1 MEYKIQSIS
10 KYNFWGDSQIDC
22 GMERSQ
28 YTETAI
34 RYLDARLVKVFTGQ
48 RRVGKSYVL
57 RQLAVKLIGRGI
69 PAENILLLNCEL
81 TAFSFLRTDKDLE
94 ELIELYKSELQPK
107 GCIYLMIDE
116 VQEIAGW
123 ERVVNSLSQDC
134 VDPYEVFV
142 TGSNSK
148 MLSSELSTLLSGRY
162 VEIPVFPL
170 SFSEYARFYQLPTD
184 KQSYISYMHDGGFP
198 ELLHLQGD
206 DVKRNYVSALRDT
219 VLLKDIVVRYTIKD
233 VRLLNDIFVYL
244 VNNASSLLSVN
255 NIVNYLKSAGRKT
268 SYETVAAYIGYIEDA
283 YMARRAVRYNIR
295 GREVMSSVAKYYL
308 IDLSYK
314 NYLYPGYGY
323 GIGHKLEN
331 LVYLELLRH
340 GYQVYVGVDK
350 NREVDFVAQKGDR
363 IIYLQSAYLMADE
376 QTAERE
382 YASLEAI
389 MDNYEK
395 YVVTLDDFKLPS
407 HRGINHIR
415 VWELEA
421 ILA

>member
-1 MEYKIQSIS
+1 MNERIEAIR
-10 KYNFWGDSQIDC
+10 KYNFWGGSRMDC
-22 GMERSQ
+22 GMERPQ
-28 YTETAI
+28 YTETAL

-48 RRVGKSYVL
+48 RRVGKSYLL
-57 RQLAVKLIGRGI
+57 RQLAETLIARDV
-69 PAENILLLNCEL
+69 PAENILLVNCEL
-81 TAFSFLRTDKDLE
+81 TAFGFLQTHKDLE
-94 ELIELYKSELQPK
+94 GLIELYKSELKPS

-116 VQEIAGW
+116 VQEIEGW

-134 VDPYEVFV
+134 AERYEVFV

-170 SFSEYARFYQLPTD
+170 SFSEYVRFHQLPAD
-184 KQSYISYMHDGGFP
+184 KQSYIGYMQDGGFP
-198 ELLHLQGD
+198 ELLHLRGD
-206 DVKRNYVSALRDT
+206 DLKHNYVSALRDT

-255 NIVNYLKSAGRKT
+255 NIANYLKSTGRKT
-268 SYETVAAYIGYIEDA
+268 SYETVAAYIGYTEDA
-283 YMARRAVRYNIR
+283 FMTRRAVRYNIR
-295 GREVMSSVAKYYL
+295 GREVMSGVAKYYL

-323 GIGHKLEN
+323 GIGHMVEN

-363 IIYLQSAYLMADE
+363 TIYLQTAYLLSDE
-376 QTAERE
+376 QTTERE

-389 MDNYEK
+389 ADNYEK

-407 HRGINHIR
+407 RRGINHIR
-415 VWELEA
+415 AWELEA